1 LDLIRAKAKFAE
13 KINAVLPKINIHPTL
28 RLRDA
33 FHPLLWLRNSVEKKK
48 IYPQSLTLT
57 EHNRIICISGPNAG
71 GKSITLKTIELFQL
85 MLQGGILVPVHSK
98 SEIFFFDTILADM

>member
-1 LDLIRAKAKFAE
+1 SYQKYIFDLDLIRAKAKFAE

-33 FHPLLWLRNSVEKKK
+33 FHPLLWLRNSVDKKK

-57 EHNRIICISGPNAG
+57 EHSRIICSSGPNVG
-71 GKSITLKTIELFQL
+71 GKSITMKIVGL
-85 MLQGGILVPVHSK
+85 LQMMIQSGILVPVHPK
-98 SEIFFFDTILADM
+98 